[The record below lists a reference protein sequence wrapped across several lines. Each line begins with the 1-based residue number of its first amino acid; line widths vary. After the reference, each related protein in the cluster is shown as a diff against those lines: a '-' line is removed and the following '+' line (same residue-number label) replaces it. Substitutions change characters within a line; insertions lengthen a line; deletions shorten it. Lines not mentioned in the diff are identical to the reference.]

1 VQTPQGCL
9 ARSSFVFPGRVNV
22 EVFSLFE
29 APARI
34 EYLRPELGI
43 PAFLHIFD
51 LLKKSF
57 LMLRRSSYLFA
68 LLLLVLSC
76 RIRKTEQSPE
86 TYHRVKDPVVP
97 LDTITV
103 SGKAPEQKRYNA
115 SAPRIN
121 DLIHTRL
128 EVSFNWE
135 KSQLN
140 GKATLTLKPYFY
152 PVDTLVLDAKGME
165 FKEVSMLVGNEHKKL
180 EYKYDLKQLTIQL
193 GRTYTRD
200 EVYYIYIDYI
210 SKPEEII
217 VKGSAAITSDK
228 GLYFINPLGTDKEKP
243 TEVWTQGET
252 ESNSCWFP
260 TIDKPDERMTQEI
273 YITVDKKYVTL
284 SNGLLIS
291 SKDNADGTRTDY
303 WKQDVGAA
311 PYLTMMAAGP
321 FAIVKDKWKS
331 KLTGK
336 DMEVNYYVEKDYE
349 PYAKNIFGN
358 TPEMLEF
365 YSNKLGVPYQ
375 WEKYSQ
381 IVVRD
386 YVSGAMEN
394 AGAVIHGEFLQRTDR
409 ELLDRDN
416 EDVICHELFHHWF
429 GDLVTCESWAN
440 LPLNESFATYGEYLW
455 IEYKYGRDEADLHA
469 QESMF
474 GYLSEASRKQVDL
487 IRYDYEDKEDM
498 FDGHSYNKGGAVL
511 HMLRKVVGDEAFFAS
526 LKLYLET
533 NKFRP
538 VEIHNLRLAFEQV
551 TGQDLNWF
559 FNQWF
564 LSPGHPDL
572 VIEHNYVADGS
583 TYSVHIKQV
592 QDFKTTPV
600 FQLPM
605 SIDIYV
611 NGKKE
616 RHEVVMTK
624 ADQTFTFSVPSRP
637 DLVNVDAE
645 KMLLCT
651 KSEKK
656 SMQEMNFQFKHAPL
670 YLDRFEALTELSKN
684 ARDPLASEIILLAL
698 KDPHWYIR
706 EMAIKALNDMM
717 TDENKPDIKKRLQ
730 DLAKNDPKANVRAD
744 ALESLNANFKGD
756 ASLYD
761 TYKLA
766 LSDKAYSVVGQ
777 GLTGIVQIDPREGL
791 SLAKQLENEKS
802 TSIMLIIAGIYANN
816 GSDEN
821 NDFFLRVAPKF
832 RSYAAIGF
840 AGYYTTFL
848 KQHGSDESINKSLEV
863 FENISKNETVKWVR
877 YYGQRSI
884 NELIKMYQER
894 EEKLTQK
901 INDLKQT
908 NSDATGLKKLE
919 DDLNQARA
927 QREKLTGIYN
937 DLIK

>member
-1 VQTPQGCL
+1 
-9 ARSSFVFPGRVNV
+9 
-22 EVFSLFE
+22 
-29 APARI
+29 
-34 EYLRPELGI
+34 
-43 PAFLHIFD
+43 
-51 LLKKSF
+51 
-57 LMLRRSSYLFA
+57 MLRRCIYL
-68 LLLLVLSC
+68 LSTLLVINAC
-76 RIRKTEQSPE
+76 RTRKTEPSPE
-86 TYHRVKDPVVP
+86 TYHRPTDPVLP
-97 LDTITV
+97 LDTVTV
-103 SGKAPEQKRYNA
+103 GGNVPEQKKYNA
-115 SAPRIN
+115 SAPRVN
-121 DLIHTRL
+121 DLLHTKL
-128 EVSFNWE
+128 EVNFNWE

-165 FKEVSMLVGNEHKKL
+165 LKEISMLNGTEHKKL
-180 EYKYDLKQLTIQL
+180 EYKYDLKQITIQL
-193 GRTYTRD
+193 GRTYKKEET
-200 EVYYIYIDYI
+200 YTIFIDYV
-210 SKPEEII
+210 SKPDEII

-273 YITVDKKYVTL
+273 YITIDKKYVTL
-284 SNGLLIS
+284 SNGLLLS
-291 SKDNADGTRTDY
+291 SKDNGDGTRTDY

-321 FAIVKDKWKS
+321 FAVVKDKWKN
-331 KLTGK
+331 KITGK
-336 DMEVNYYVEKDYE
+336 DMEVNYYLEKDFE

-381 IVVRD
+381 IIVRD

-455 IEYKYGRDEADLHA
+455 IEYKYGRDEADMHA

-474 GYLSEASRKQVDL
+474 GYLSEASRKQENL
-487 IRYDYEDKEDM
+487 IRYGYDDKEDM

-511 HMLRKVVGDEAFFAS
+511 HMLRKAVGDDAFFAS

-533 NKFRP
+533 NKFKP

-564 LSPGHPDL
+564 LSSGHPEL
-572 VIEHNYVADGS
+572 VIEHQYVADGS
-583 TYSVHIKQV
+583 TYNVHIRQV
-592 QDFKTTPV
+592 QDFKNTPV
-600 FQLPM
+600 FQLPIA
-605 SIDIYV
+605 IDIYN
-611 NGKKE
+611 NGKVE
-616 RHEVVMTK
+616 RHEVMMTK
-624 ADQTFTFSVPSRP
+624 ADQTFTFAVSKKP
-637 DLVNVDAE
+637 DLVNVDGE
-645 KMLLCT
+645 KMLLCSKTEQKT
-651 KSEKK
+651 KE
-656 SMQEMNFQFKHAPL
+656 EWNFQFKHAPL
-670 YLDRFEALTELSKN
+670 YLDRWEALTELSKS
-684 ARDPLASEIILLAL
+684 ARDPLASEVILLAL

-706 EMAIKALNDMM
+706 EMAIRALNDLL
-717 TDENKPDIKKRLQ
+717 TDENRAEIKKQLQ
-730 DLAKNDPKANVRAD
+730 QIAKNDPKATVRAD
-744 ALESLNANFKGD
+744 ALESLNTNFKGD
-756 ASLYD
+756 ASLYE
-761 TYKLA
+761 TFKTA
-766 LSDKAYSVVGQ
+766 LTDKAYSVIGA
-777 GLTGIVQIDPREGL
+777 GLTGIVQIDPKEGMA
-791 SLAKQLENEKS
+791 LAKQFENEKS
-802 TSIMLIIAGIYANN
+802 NSITLIVAGIYATN
-816 GSDEN
+816 GTDEN
-821 NDFFLRVAPKF
+821 NDFFLRIASKF
-832 RSYAAIGF
+832 RGYAAIGY

-848 KQHGSDESINKSLEV
+848 KQHASDESIDRSIPV
-863 FENISKNETVKWVR
+863 FQNISKNESVKWVK

-894 EEKLTQK
+894 IEKLEVK

-908 NSDATGLKKLE
+908 NADATGLKKLE
-919 DDLNQARA
+919 TDLEKAKS
-927 QREKLTGIYN
+927 QRDKLTGIYN